1 MEETDR
7 KRRRLVAALIAAAGA
22 VFFLGRFFRP
32 LSRTAEVR
40 LDVPHEPVPADGAL
54 VYARSR
60 VALVRDGDRIQ
71 ALDLT
76 CTHLGCTVT
85 VTPTELVCPCH
96 GSRFDRQGQVLEGPA
111 QRPLKK
117 LTLQE
122 REDRWVVTA

>member
-1 MEETDR
+1 MEESGR
-7 KRRRLVAALIAAAGA
+7 GRRRLIATLIAAAGA

-32 LSRTAEVR
+32 LTHTAEVR
-40 LDVPHEPVPADGAL
+40 LDVPREPVPADGAL
-54 VYARSR
+54 VYARAR

-96 GSRFDRQGQVLEGPA
+96 GSRFDRKGKVLEGPA
-111 QRPLKK
+111 QRPLKQ
-117 LTLQE
+117 LRLEE
-122 REDRWVVTA
+122 REDRWVVTV